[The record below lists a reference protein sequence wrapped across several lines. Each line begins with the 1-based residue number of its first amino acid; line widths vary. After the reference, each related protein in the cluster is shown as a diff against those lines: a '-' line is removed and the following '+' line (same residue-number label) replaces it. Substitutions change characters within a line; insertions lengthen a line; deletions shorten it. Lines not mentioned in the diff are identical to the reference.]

1 MEKYPNLFLWRTGE
15 YAKEHLKTIEDVDII
30 YKDKEYNV
38 RFKFYCQ
45 TVLKVRTI
53 NKRTGAKLKRPVYST
68 CNELAVYVLYKKLVK
83 TRDNQTP
90 HYEWRYFEEL
100 EKELNQDRQTYT
112 RENILKVVNLYKKG
126 KKFIDVYFI
135 NDTALYTIAKNLQ
148 YQKRNGRVIAIC
160 NCSVDIITGKIIQQ
174 KAKEV

>member
-1 MEKYPNLFLWRTGE
+1 MGKYPNLFLWKTGE
-15 YAKEHLKTIEDVDII
+15 YEKEHLKTIEDVNII

-45 TVLKVRTI
+45 TVPQVRTI
-53 NKRTGAKLKRPVYST
+53 NKRTGAKLKKPVYST
-68 CNELAVYVLYKKLVK
+68 YNKLVVYVLYKKLVK
-83 TRDNQTP
+83 TRDNQNL

-112 RENILKVVNLYKKG
+112 QENILKVVNLYKKV
-126 KKFIDVYFI
+126 KKFINTYSI
-135 NDTALYTIAKNLQ
+135 KDTALYTIAKNLQ